1 MSLELVFFPMSDR
14 TSQCSSIYCLDPF
27 SLLLNNLLC
36 NNDPIRAF

>member
-1 MSLELVFFPMSDR
+1 MSLELVFFFPVG

-36 NNDPIRAF
+36 NNDPICVF